1 MRHVTSSSDRLG
13 QSDVLGI
20 GTGYPLGVS
29 LVSTV
34 LWYYSEA
41 EGAAPTL
48 LACRQPLTRS
58 LL

>member
-13 QSDVLGI
+13 QSDVWGI
-20 GTGYPLGVS
+20 ETGYPLGVS
-29 LVSTV
+29 PVSMA

-41 EGAAPTL
+41 EGGAPAL